1 MRLADKT
8 VLITGANRGIG
19 KAIALRLARE
29 GAQVAIGARN
39 VTTAVAVLDEIAD
52 SGGQAIAVP
61 MDVTDSAS
69 CEAAVA
75 SVLAQWHKIDV
86 LVNNAGITRDA
97 LLLRMNEEQW
107 DAVIDTNLKGV
118 YRCSRAVLRPML
130 KARSGCIIN
139 ISSVVGITGN
149 AGQANY
155 AAAKAGIIGFT
166 KSLALELAARNIR
179 VNAIAPG
186 YMETEMTQ
194 ELAPEQRSQLLS
206 RIPLGKTGH
215 PEDVA
220 AATAF
225 LVSDDAAYVTGQ
237 TLVIDG
243 GISL

>member
-19 KAIALRLARE
+19 KAIALRLARD

-206 RIPLGKTGH
+206 RIPLGKTGR

-225 LVSDDAAYVTGQ
+225 LVSDDAAYITGQ

>member
-52 SGGQAIAVP
+52 SGGQAIVVP

>member
-206 RIPLGKTGH
+206 RIPLGKTGR

>member
-206 RIPLGKTGH
+206 RIPLGKTGR

-225 LVSDDAAYVTGQ
+225 LVSDDAAYITGQ

>member
-52 SGGQAIAVP
+52 SGGQAIVVP

-206 RIPLGKTGH
+206 RIPLGKTGR

-225 LVSDDAAYVTGQ
+225 LVSDDAAYITGQ